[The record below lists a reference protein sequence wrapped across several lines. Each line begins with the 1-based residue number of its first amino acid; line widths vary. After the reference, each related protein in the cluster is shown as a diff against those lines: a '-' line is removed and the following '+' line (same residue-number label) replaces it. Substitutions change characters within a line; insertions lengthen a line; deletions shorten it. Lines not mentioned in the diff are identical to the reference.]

1 RDGDQLVGAVMTFTD
16 RRPYEQLVEKHT
28 TELAAQ
34 AERYAALA
42 ARHARLTAVL
52 ADSPRGP
59 LEEPAPVVVTRHPTT
74 LGTVVTAGIDK
85 AAALTGPHRTQFA
98 VHAPPVVVTLD
109 PAQTSTALAH
119 LIADASGVASSGEV
133 RPAGP
138 ATPRAD
144 TTVVIT
150 AAVRG
155 DELRI
160 EICGPR
166 AVHDPAH
173 LLVARGVIAAH
184 GGALTTREQPRG
196 GGFTHLVR
204 IPHTPPP
211 APAPAVPTPLPL
223 PLPQPDRTLVAGS
236 WIIGAAI
243 SAHRARTATASHP
256 VPLAPAPAARRPR
269 PYAVPLRHPR
279 PAPAPSPRTAPQPR
293 RQEPAEPARQAGG
306 DTDDAARRRIVRL
319 LAEIRRQP
327 A

>member
-1 RDGDQLVGAVMTFTD
+1 D
-16 RRPYEQLVEKHT
+16 RAERHAAERE
-28 TELAAQ
+28 AQ
-34 AERYAALA
+34 AEKYAALA
-42 ARHARLTAVL
+42 ARHAQLTAVL
-52 ADSPRGP
+52 TDSPRGP

-319 LAEIRRQP
+319 LAEIRRQS